1 MNIST
6 RQQRMMSK
14 SSMQPPSSYTNNSM
28 LRPTML
34 FPFDQVHYTNDSNPE
49 IQIKTIDL
57 QVQTLSSNNVSP
69 NLHERFLKL
78 GC

>member
-1 MNIST
+1 
-6 RQQRMMSK
+6 
-14 SSMQPPSSYTNNSM
+14 
-28 LRPTML
+28 ML